1 MSQFRAGTRPGERTS
16 ASIEDVK
23 DDELDALFPLPTKI
37 PRCKAHWRLKGS
49 AAGGVVTGC
58 AGCRE
63 EAEALQAIAQR
74 RDRVPRTLAK
84 KSRSW
89 HAAGGGT
96 EQFSLAAYDR
106 LMSEAR

>member
-1 MSQFRAGTRPGERTS
+1 MNDESVTILARTLVRPVAVVVAMSQF
-16 ASIEDVK
+16 
-23 DDELDALFPLPTKI
+23 
-37 PRCKAHWRLKGS
+37 RCKAHWRLKGS

-58 AGCRE
+58 DGCRE

-74 RDRVPRTLAK
+74 RDRAPRTLSK
-84 KSRSW
+84 KSRAF

-106 LMSEAR
+106 LIEEAR